1 MRLFEEIFG
10 EEEAQTARC
19 TLYVG
24 GGGYFQGVK
33 AVGDFCSERIVL
45 YFPRG
50 SVEINGIDLA
60 IGKYCDGDL
69 RLVGKVQAI
78 RFYGKEGVAQ

>member
-33 AVGDFCSERIVL
+33 SVGDFCSEKIVL
-45 YFPRG
+45 YFPRA
-50 SVEINGIDLA
+50 SVEIEGVDLS
-60 IGKYCDGDL
+60 IGKYCEGDL
-69 RLVGKVQAI
+69 RLLGKVQSI
-78 RFYGKEGVAQ
+78 RLLGKDGASI